1 MCHTSSKSFIAPRR
15 KLKMVRRAHLEQQ
28 RPELVSASI
37 WRSTSW
43 ANSTVRSL
51 LRPSKRWERPSQ
63 CSCLY
68 GLTMLPL
75 KKLRRLPMSKRL
87 LVVDDE
93 PNLLRAVAACLK
105 TEDYEVSTARSGYE
119 ALMQLAE
126 AVPDLII
133 SDIRMPGMDGY
144 KLARQLRGSPRTAL
158 VPIVFLTAKDQTADR
173 IEGFRAGIDAYLT
186 KPFEPDELIAVVN
199 GILNRV
205 ERTHSQIAR
214 LVSSAN
220 EEAPISFQDEA
231 LTDAENR
238 VAVAVSRGLSN
249 KEIAAELEIS
259 VRTVENHISHILD
272 KKGFG
277 NRVEIARYVFE
288 QKD

>member
-1 MCHTSSKSFIAPRR
+1 
-15 KLKMVRRAHLEQQ
+15 
-28 RPELVSASI
+28 
-37 WRSTSW
+37 
-43 ANSTVRSL
+43 
-51 LRPSKRWERPSQ
+51 
-63 CSCLY
+63 
-68 GLTMLPL
+68 
-75 KKLRRLPMSKRL
+75 MSKRL

-105 TEDYEVSTARSGYE
+105 AEDYEVSTARSGYE

-158 VPIVFLTAKDQTADR
+158 VPIVFLTAKDETVDR

-199 GILNRV
+199 GILSRV

-214 LVSSAN
+214 LVAGSVD
-220 EEAPISFQDEA
+220 EVPISFQDEA

-249 KEIAAELEIS
+249 KEIASQLEIS

-272 KKGFG
+272 KKGFS

-288 QKD
+288 QKN

>member
-1 MCHTSSKSFIAPRR
+1 MP
-15 KLKMVRRAHLEQQ
+15 
-28 RPELVSASI
+28 
-37 WRSTSW
+37 
-43 ANSTVRSL
+43 
-51 LRPSKRWERPSQ
+51 
-63 CSCLY
+63 
-68 GLTMLPL
+68 
-75 KKLRRLPMSKRL
+75 KRL

-105 TEDYEVSTARSGYE
+105 AETYEVSTARSGHE

-126 AVPDLII
+126 SIPDLII

-158 VPIVFLTAKDQTADR
+158 VPIVFLTAKDETADR
-173 IEGFRAGIDAYLT
+173 IEGFRAGVDAYLT
-186 KPFEPDELIAVVN
+186 KPFEPEELIAVVN
-199 GILNRV
+199 AILQRV

-214 LVSSAN
+214 LVSSGN
-220 EEAPISFQDEA
+220 TEEVPLSFQDEA

-272 KKGFG
+272 KKGFS

-288 QKD
+288 RPQR